1 MYVTSI
7 LNLKSEYH
15 NHMLSHFVF
24 LFVGFQDGHAL
35 GEYEPIIDES
45 QDVTLLSANQNDTHT
60 ILRFSRPY
68 VTCDENDRDI
78 TVIFNYSDVCKY
90 FTTNEDIDIIY

>member
-1 MYVTSI
+1 MQWKYVVSLYIT
-7 LNLKSEYH
+7 
-15 NHMLSHFVF
+15 
-24 LFVGFQDGHAL
+24 LFFDIQDRHAL

-45 QDVTLLSANQNDTHT
+45 QDVTLLAANQNDTHT

-78 TVIFNYSDVCKY
+78 TVIMSY
-90 FTTNEDIDIIY
+90 